1 MTILNKFK
9 DLSEGSKVLLKVKDS
24 EQLTSLYKL
33 VQIGSFFYWNFI
45 YIFYKTGYLNEE
57 VNSTKP
63 SPLLVFPA
71 KGRGLGQPEGHAFFS
86 SGSSLVDSGKITSLS
101 QYEKD

>member
-33 VQIGSFFYWNFI
+33 VQIGSFLY
-45 YIFYKTGYLNEE
+45 
-57 VNSTKP
+57 
-63 SPLLVFPA
+63 
-71 KGRGLGQPEGHAFFS
+71 
-86 SGSSLVDSGKITSLS
+86 
-101 QYEKD
+101 